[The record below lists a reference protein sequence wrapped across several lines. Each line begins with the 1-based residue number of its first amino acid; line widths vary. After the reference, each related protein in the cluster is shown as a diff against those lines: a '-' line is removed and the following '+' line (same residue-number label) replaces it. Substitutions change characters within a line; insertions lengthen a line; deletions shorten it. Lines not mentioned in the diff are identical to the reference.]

1 MIIYGTG
8 LKVDKDEKQVSNQ
21 LVVSYTLVQLHVL
34 DIICARI
41 TELLNI
47 IFIYITFILLN
58 INNGEQMLCS
68 WM

>member
-1 MIIYGTG
+1 MN
-8 LKVDKDEKQVSNQ
+8 KDEKQVSNQ

-34 DIICARI
+34 DIICAGI

-47 IFIYITFILLN
+47 IFIYITLILLN

>member
-1 MIIYGTG
+1 M
-8 LKVDKDEKQVSNQ
+8 DKDEKQVSNQ
-21 LVVSYTLVQLHVL
+21 LVVSYTQVQLHVL

-47 IFIYITFILLN
+47 IFICITFILLN
-58 INNGEQMLCS
+58 INNSEQMLCS

>member
-1 MIIYGTG
+1 M
-8 LKVDKDEKQVSNQ
+8 DKDEKQVSNQ
-21 LVVSYTLVQLHVL
+21 LVVSCTLVQPHVL

>member
-1 MIIYGTG
+1 M
-8 LKVDKDEKQVSNQ
+8 DKDEKQVSNQ

-47 IFIYITFILLN
+47 IFIYIHTYILLN
-58 INNGEQMLCS
+58 INNGEQMICS